1 MLKKI
6 RTISAALML
15 LCGMAACLP
24 EYNTQHDINIARF
37 YFRASDTAP
46 DINSIEFAVD
56 TVAMTITNADSLAF
70 TSSLAQVVPVI
81 ECYSVPSAIAINGV
95 EWNQTDTLD
104 LSVQPVKVTIIG
116 SDKVTSC
123 DYTLT
128 INQHK
133 VDPDSIIWT
142 NMGEMFA
149 GLSGADDIYDIY
161 AVQAGNRCYMAASSS
176 QGGVM
181 IVSDN
186 GNDWEVSAEYDEN
199 INIRTMNVLFAA
211 DDLSSGRLFAIGDNQ
226 VYEWSENKWTVSKQA
241 DENYACLDV
250 LGSVD
255 GRLAVLVRNE
265 QDNLLYIMELDN
277 GQWIIHDTPLY
288 ANDFP
293 VAGSAKIS
301 NAGVPFLLGGC
312 NASGGYVGTV
322 YSSMDLSYWTNLLTS
337 ATDFGFG
344 NRAEA
349 AAFFVDGKWFLSG
362 GLTADGSTST
372 DMYYSADNCYSWNAV
387 PAKQTLPQEYGARRG
402 VSAFVSADENIWLV
416 GGRAEGD
423 VYPKLD
429 LWRGRMNKSDFLIR

>member
-46 DINSIEFAVD
+46 DINSIEFTVD

-70 TSSLAQVVPVI
+70 ASSLAQVVPVI

-149 GLSGADDIYDIY
+149 DLSGADDIY
-161 AVQAGNRCYMAASSS
+161 AVQAGNRCYMAASSQ

-181 IVSDN
+181 IVSEN
-186 GNDWEVSAEYDEN
+186 GNDWELSAEYDEN
-199 INIRTMNVLFAA
+199 INIRTMNVLFTA
-211 DDLSSGRLFAIGDNQ
+211 DVSSGRLFAIGDNQ
-226 VYEWSENKWTVSKQA
+226 VYEWSENKWAVSKQA

-277 GQWIIHDTPLY
+277 GQWIIHNTPLY

-293 VAGSAKIS
+293 VAGAAKIS

-344 NRAEA
+344 NRAGA

-362 GLTADGSTST
+362 GLMADGSTSA
-372 DMYYSADNCYSWNAV
+372 DMYYSADNGYSWNAV
-387 PAKQTLPQEYGARRG
+387 PAKQALPQEYGARQG
-402 VSAFVSADENIWLV
+402 VSAFVGTDENVWLI
-416 GGRAEGD
+416 GGFTSDG
-423 VYPKLD
+423 VLSTD
-429 LWRGRMNKSDFLIR
+429 LWQGRMNKSDFLIR

>member
-46 DINSIEFAVD
+46 DINSIEFTVD

-70 TSSLAQVVPVI
+70 SSSLIKVVPVI
-81 ECYSVPSAIAINGV
+81 ECYSIPSSIAINGV

-104 LSVQPVKVTIIG
+104 LSSQPVTITIVG

-123 DYTLT
+123 DYVLT
-128 INQHK
+128 VNQHK
-133 VDPDSIIWT
+133 VDPDSVIWT
-142 NMGEMFA
+142 NRGDVFA
-149 GLSGADDIYDIY
+149 ECASASDLY
-161 AVQAGNRCYMAASSS
+161 AIPAGDRCYLAVSNADA
-176 QGGVM
+176 GGSMYVTENGLDWTKL
-181 IVSDN
+181 SDY
-186 GNDWEVSAEYDEN
+186 GCD
-199 INIRTMNVLFAA
+199 INIRTINVLYSVQDGSSAA
-211 DDLSSGRLFAIGDNQ
+211 RLFAIGDNQ
-226 VYEWSENKWTVSKQA
+226 VYEWSENKWAVSKQA

-277 GQWIIHDTPLY
+277 GQWIIHNTPLY

-293 VAGSAKIS
+293 VAGAAKIS

-344 NRAEA
+344 NRAGA

-362 GLTADGSTST
+362 GLMADGSTSA
-372 DMYYSADNCYSWNAV
+372 DMYYSADNGYSWNAV
-387 PAKQTLPQEYGARRG
+387 PAKQALPQEYGARQG